1 MRKLTPSERS
11 ILDRLIFPESF
22 DVIQEETELA
32 YGELRDDIINLMN
45 SRLIEVVESDQS
57 PDNSIQWFDS
67 DNIKESTYRITKSGI
82 KHMKQVKR

>member
-45 SRLIEVVESDQS
+45 SRLIEVVESEQS
-57 PDNSIQWFDS
+57 PKNSIQWFDS

>member
-1 MRKLTPSERS
+1 MRKLTPSERK

-32 YGELRDDIINLMN
+32 YGEIRDDIINLMN
-45 SRLIEVVESDQS
+45 SRLIEVVESNKS
-57 PDNSIQWFDS
+57 IENSLQWFDS
-67 DNIKESTYRITKSGI
+67 DNIKEATFRITKSGI